1 MKPRSRREAGS
12 CSQGMQMIPIKYIG
26 HRETYRDGCYG
37 SGLVFAKGQTIN
49 IEDEALAR
57 KLLRHADVY
66 VLGDEGDA
74 GANPLLAIKADDDSD
89 ADPAQDMRDS
99 IMAMDKSALG
109 AFAKTHFS
117 VDIDKRQNLSDLRT
131 KVVGLFD
138 QFGVE

>member
-1 MKPRSRREAGS
+1 
-12 CSQGMQMIPIKYIG
+12 MIPIKYIG

-66 VLGDEGDA
+66 VLGDAGDA
-74 GANPLLAIKADDDSD
+74 GANPLLAIKADDSD

>member
-1 MKPRSRREAGS
+1 
-12 CSQGMQMIPIKYIG
+12 MQMIPIKYIG